1 MIVLV
6 MFYLGDDPVNGI
18 TAASSCCVERM
29 ADDGSSHLGHGKDCD
44 GQSWNGVL
52 SIVLLTPSR
61 EKFVLYLMKRV
72 AQVRVVD

>member
-1 MIVLV
+1 MIVLL
-6 MFYLGDDPVNGI
+6 MFDLGDDPVNGI

-29 ADDGSSHLGHGKDCD
+29 ADDGSSHLGHREDCA

-61 EKFVLYLMKRV
+61 EKFVLYLMNRV
-72 AQVRVVD
+72 AQVGVVD